1 MGEAHDQ
8 RDNRSWVVLE
18 LTHAGEAKI
27 EEDRLPSLIRGA
39 LKVGPTFP
47 VFIPAVT
54 YESGGRRSTIY
65 LMEGY
70 VFVMAG
76 LAETAYIRLETQSPY
91 VRKVLTSK
99 SPSGM
104 RVLSVIPDSAITEM
118 KRQISQQV
126 SSDLV
131 EGMHVTV
138 VDGVY
143 CNLDGEV
150 LGFHGEDAHVRF
162 VMRSLDLIAKVP
174 KVLLLPI
181 KETS

>member
-1 MGEAHDQ
+1 MGEAHDL

-27 EEDRLPSLIRGA
+27 EEGRLPELLRGT
-39 LKVGPTFP
+39 LKVTPSFP
-47 VFIPAVT
+47 VFLPAVT
-54 YESGGRRSTIY
+54 YESGGRRSTIF

-70 VFVMAG
+70 AFVMAG
-76 LAETAYIRLETQSPY
+76 LSETTYLRLETQSPY
-91 VRKVLTSK
+91 VKKVLTSK

-104 RVLSVIPDSAITEM
+104 RVLSVIPDSAIVEM
-118 KRQISQQV
+118 KRQIAQQI

-138 VDGVY
+138 LDGVY

-162 VMRSLDLIAKVP
+162 VLRSLDLIAKVP
-174 KVLLLPI
+174 KVLLLPV
-181 KETS
+181 KEDS